1 LVLSMLSAGI
11 MLLAADLV
19 PGQTFPNKPIRI
31 VTGEA
36 GGGADFVGRL
46 VAQALSASVGQQVL
60 VDNRGGSLIIPVQT
74 VSKSSP
80 DGYTLLLYS
89 NGMWTL
95 PFMQNV
101 PYDAARDFSPVSLA
115 TAQPNILVVHPS
127 VPAKS
132 VKELVALARAKPG
145 ELNYARGPAGIPIH
159 LAAELLKSMAGINI
173 VPVPYKGSAAALSAA
188 VAGEVNLMFPT
199 ATQMIAYRQSD
210 KLRALAV
217 TSAQPSALAPGL
229 PTIASTGFPGYEVMS
244 LFFFLAPA
252 GTPAAVINR
261 LNQELV
267 QVLSRADIR
276 ERLFNAGIEA
286 LPSTPAQVTAA
297 MKSETATMG
306 KLIKDIGI
314 RAD

>member
-1 LVLSMLSAGI
+1 
-11 MLLAADLV
+11 
-19 PGQTFPNKPIRI
+19 
-31 VTGEA
+31 
-36 GGGADFVGRL
+36 
-46 VAQALSASVGQQVL
+46 
-60 VDNRGGSLIIPVQT
+60 
-74 VSKSSP
+74 
-80 DGYTLLLYS
+80 
-89 NGMWTL
+89 MWTL

-101 PYDAARDFSPVSLA
+101 PYDAAREFSPVSLA